1 MKNKKADIAI
11 TILVLGIIAL
21 CVFALLSFYLSE
33 TKQKSGGVNSAFYLE
48 KVYNTAESIKYSGD
62 SLYKNYET
70 GNIKIKYAEGDEEE
84 KIAGNFEIN
93 GEFLE
98 GNLNIK
104 YKFEG

>member
-11 TILVLGIIAL
+11 TILVLGVIVL

-33 TKQKSGGVNSAFYLE
+33 TKQKSGGINSVFYLE
-48 KVYNTAESIKYSGD
+48 QVYNTAESLKYSGD

-70 GNIKIKYAEGDEEE
+70 DNIKVQYTEGSNEGE
-84 KIAGNFEIN
+84 IPGNFEIN
-93 GEFLE
+93 GEFFE
-98 GNLNIK
+98 GKLNIM